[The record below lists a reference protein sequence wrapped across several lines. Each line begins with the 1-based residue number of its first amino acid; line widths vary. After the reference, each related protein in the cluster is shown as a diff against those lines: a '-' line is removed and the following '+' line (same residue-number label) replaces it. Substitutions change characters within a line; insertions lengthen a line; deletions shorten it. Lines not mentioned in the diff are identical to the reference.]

1 MRILSKRERQ
11 VREVDF
17 WIVVPVKGVDWVVT
31 GVVSSCSRSM
41 HIVSDAWVMGWMV

>member
-17 WIVVPVKGVDWVVT
+17 WIVVPVNGVDWVMM
-31 GVVSSCSRSM
+31 GVVLSCNRSI